1 MMTADEPIRVL
12 LIEDNP
18 GDARLIRRMLAD
30 AATANGQVHG
40 YQVAWAER
48 LATGLALLAQ
58 GETDIVL
65 CDLSLPDSSGLETP
79 RAVQNAAPELP
90 VVVMTSQ
97 DDEENAVAAVQA
109 GAQDYLVKGQ
119 VTAPML
125 SRSIRYA
132 RERKRTLAQLF
143 HYSAALEQRN
153 AELDAF
159 AHTVAH
165 DLKNPVAAVIGLAEL
180 LLDPQVQVAAAER
193 TEILNDILQTGH
205 TMHNIIQE
213 LMLLAQVNR
222 AEVDLAPLSMLAL
235 IRSARYRLAQMSQ
248 EYQAEITLE
257 APERWPIA
265 VGYGAWVE
273 EVWVN
278 YLSNAL
284 KYGGHPPQV
293 TIGGELLDDGWARF
307 WVRDQGPGIPAA
319 MQPKL
324 FVEFTQLSQARVQGH
339 GLGLSIVRR
348 IVEKLGGRAGV
359 ESQPGQGTTFYFVL
373 PAAAQ

>member
-1 MMTADEPIRVL
+1 MSGELIHVL

-30 AATANGQVHG
+30 AATANGQMHCYNV
-40 YQVAWAER
+40 VWADR

-58 GETDIVL
+58 DETDIVL
-65 CDLSLPDSSGLETP
+65 CDLSLPDSSGLATP
-79 RAVQNAAPELP
+79 RAVQNAAPALP

-119 VTAPML
+119 VTAQIL

-132 RERKRTLAQLF
+132 CERKRTLAQLF
-143 HYSAALEQRN
+143 RYSAELEQRN

-165 DLKNPVAAVIGLAEL
+165 DLKNPVAGIIGLTEL
-180 LLDPQVQVAAAER
+180 LLDPQTQADAAEL
-193 TEILNDILQTGH
+193 TETLIDILHTGH
-205 TMHNIIQE
+205 TIHNIIRE

-222 AEVDLAPLSMLAL
+222 AEVALTPLSMLDL
-235 IRSARYRLAQMSQ
+235 IRSARHRLAQMSQ

-257 APERWPIA
+257 APERWPIT

-284 KYGGHPPQV
+284 KYGGYPPHV
-293 TIGGELLDDGWARF
+293 TIGGELLDDDWARF
-307 WVRDQGPGIPAA
+307 WVRDQGPGIPVA
-319 MQPKL
+319 MQSKL
-324 FVEFTQLSQARVQGH
+324 FVEFTQLNQARVQGH

-359 ESQPGQGTTFYFVL
+359 ESQAGQGSTFYFVL
-373 PAAAQ
+373 PVAAI

>member
-1 MMTADEPIRVL
+1 MTIGEPIRVL

-18 GDARLIRRMLAD
+18 GDARLVRRMLAD
-30 AATANGQVHG
+30 AATANGQIHYYDV
-40 YQVAWAER
+40 VWADR
-48 LATGLALLAQ
+48 LATGLAKLAQ

-79 RAVQNAAPELP
+79 RAVQNAAPALP

-119 VTAPML
+119 VTAQML

-143 HYSAALEQRN
+143 RYSAELEQRN

-165 DLKNPVAAVIGLAEL
+165 DLKNPVAGVIGLAAILIDEEA
-180 LLDPQVQVAAAER
+180 QVDAAER
-193 TEILNDILQTGH
+193 SEMLTEILQTGH

-222 AEVDLAPLSMLAL
+222 AEVELTPISMLDL
-235 IRSARYRLAQMSQ
+235 IRSARHRLAQMSQ
-248 EYQAEITLE
+248 EYQAEIALE
-257 APERWPIA
+257 APERWPIT
-265 VGYGAWVE
+265 VGYGPWVE

-284 KYGGHPPQV
+284 KYGGHPPHV

-307 WVRDQGPGIPAA
+307 WVRDQGPGIPVAA
-319 MQPKL
+319 QSKL
-324 FVEFTQLSQARVQGH
+324 FVEFTQSSQARVQGH

-359 ESQPGQGTTFYFVL
+359 ESQAGQGSTFYFVL
-373 PAAAQ
+373 PAAAI

>member
-1 MMTADEPIRVL
+1 MTIGNPIRVL
-12 LIEDNP
+12 LIEDNL

-30 AATANGQVHG
+30 AAGANGQAPYYNV
-40 YQVAWAER
+40 VWAER

-58 GETDIVL
+58 DETDIVL

-79 RAVQNAAPELP
+79 RAVQNAAPALP
-90 VVVMTSQ
+90 VIVMTSQ
-97 DDEENAVAAVQA
+97 DDEENAVAAVQS

-119 VTAPML
+119 VTAQML
-125 SRSIRYA
+125 GRSIRYA

-143 HYSAALEQRN
+143 RYSAELEQRN

-165 DLKNPVAAVIGLAEL
+165 DLKNPVAAVIGLAGL
-180 LLDPQVQVAAAER
+180 LLDQQVQVDAAER

-205 TMHNIIQE
+205 TMYNIIQE

-222 AEVDLAPLSMLAL
+222 AKVELAPLPMLDL
-235 IRSARYRLAQMSQ
+235 IRSARHRLAQMSQ
-248 EYQAEITLE
+248 EYQAEILLE

-265 VGYGAWVE
+265 IGYGAWVE

-284 KYGGHPPQV
+284 KYGGQPPQV
-293 TIGGELLDDGWARF
+293 TIGGELLEENWARF
-307 WVRDQGPGIPAA
+307 WVRDQGPGIPLA

-359 ESQPGQGTTFYFVL
+359 ESQPGQGSTFYFVL
-373 PAAAQ
+373 PAAAH